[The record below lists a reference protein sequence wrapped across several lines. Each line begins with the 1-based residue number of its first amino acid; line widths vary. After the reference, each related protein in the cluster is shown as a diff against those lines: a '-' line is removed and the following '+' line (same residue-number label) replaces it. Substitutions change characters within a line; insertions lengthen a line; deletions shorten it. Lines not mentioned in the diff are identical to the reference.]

1 MPWIRILGELPQPV
15 QYKLMD
21 ETEPWQFTATYEGS
35 FGYTPRAGG
44 EEPSGL
50 GAYAAAL
57 KDNYVQ
63 LVFLDGATSIGRDL
77 IPQMEEF
84 GFKTTSV
91 VNTPYT
97 AHKWTIWQRHDDIP
111 EEVAV
116 LAKPSQPAQREPPG
130 GAPFVPVNDRSEPE

>member
-1 MPWIRILGELPQPV
+1 LASEVKYSVEAMPWIRILGELPEPV

-44 EEPSGL
+44 EELSGL
-50 GAYAAAL
+50 AAYEAAL
-57 KDNYVQ
+57 KDNYFQ
-63 LVFLDGATSIGRDL
+63 LVFLDGATPIGRD

-84 GFKTTSV
+84 GFKATSV

-97 AHKWTIWQRHDDIP
+97 GHRWTIWQRHDDIP
-111 EEVAV
+111 E
-116 LAKPSQPAQREPPG
+116 
-130 GAPFVPVNDRSEPE
+130 